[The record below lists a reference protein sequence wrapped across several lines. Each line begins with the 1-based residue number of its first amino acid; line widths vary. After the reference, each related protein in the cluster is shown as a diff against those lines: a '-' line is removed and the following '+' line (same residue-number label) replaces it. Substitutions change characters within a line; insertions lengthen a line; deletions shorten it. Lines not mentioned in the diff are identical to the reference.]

1 MKFKEVHLRVS
12 DDVHEK
18 IKKIA
23 DSEGESISEITRRL
37 IDDGLT
43 LKVGNENKDILATIV
58 REELQAVLKP
68 HVERLA
74 KINSKSG
81 HMSAT
86 AAFLNVQ
93 ALMSLVP
100 KENQRPVRAMYEKA
114 RKMAVGYMKSKTEDF
129 ETDDFIKN
137 ADQ

>member
-12 DDVHEK
+12 EDVHEK

-23 DSEGESISEITRRL
+23 DKEGESISEITRRL
-37 IDDGLT
+37 IDDGLS
-43 LKVGNENKDILATIV
+43 LAIGNENKDVIASIV
-58 REELQAVLKP
+58 REELRAVLKP
-68 HVERLA
+68 SIERLA

-93 ALMSLVP
+93 ALMDLIP
-100 KENQRPVRAMYEKA
+100 KEQRRDVRAMYEKA
-114 RKMAVGYMKSKTEDF
+114 RKMAVGYMKSTTEDF
-129 ETDDFIKN
+129 DTNDFIKN